1 MGFKFKVFFRR
12 NENKKVPISWDS
24 LLCHP
29 DTLGKD
35 PVNFYLIITGC
46 VVVMPAFMRM
56 MY

>member
-29 DTLGKD
+29 DPLGKD